1 MIKQH
6 LQDAIAELQEF
17 IALRPEARE
26 VRKALAV
33 KLVYQGYLYEE
44 IQTILDVSLGS
55 ITGWK
60 QDYEQLGIDG
70 LRLNHKGRKSYLTN
84 EQREAVL
91 SWLQTKDTWELG
103 ELEYKLAFEYDV
115 TYESKRSYYDLFEA
129 AGISWKK
136 TSSLNPKADPEA
148 VAAKKKEI
156 ETLLAKHREE
166 IETGLLRVLLL
177 DECHLLWGDLTGY
190 VWGKT
195 DQEVTVSVINERDRQ
210 TYYGAVDY
218 IEGKL
223 LLKAY
228 NAGNSDN
235 TIDYLRYLL
244 DQSPNQRLLLFWD
257 GASYHRSHIVQGF
270 LGEVNKGL
278 PPEQWKIHCV
288 RFAPNCPSQNP
299 IEDIWLQAKTW
310 VRRFCALVPSFSH
323 LKWMFEWFIQ
333 NTAFDFMS
341 LQMYGDFSKI
351 KY

>member
-1 MIKQH
+1 MISQH
-6 LQDAIAELQEF
+6 LQAAIAELQEF
-17 IALRPEARE
+17 IDNRPDARE

-33 KLVYQGYLYEE
+33 KLVYQGYKYQE
-44 IQTILDVSLGS
+44 IQTILDVSVGS
-55 ITGWK
+55 ITSWK
-60 QDYEQLGIDG
+60 LAYKEYGISG
-70 LRLNHKGRKSYLTN
+70 LRLNHKGRKSYLSDKQQQ
-84 EQREAVL
+84 EVL
-91 SWLQTKDTWELG
+91 SWLQTKDTWDLG

-115 TYESKRSYYDLFEA
+115 IYESKRSYYDLFDA

-136 TSSLNPKADPEA
+136 TTSLNPKADPEA
-148 VAAKKKEI
+148 VAAKKNI
-156 ETLLAKHREE
+156 LVTLLASKRED
-166 IETGLLRVLLL
+166 IEARRLRVLLI

-195 DQEVTVSVINERDRQ
+195 DQEIAVGIVNERDKQ

-218 IEGKL
+218 LDGKL

-244 DQSPNQRLLLFWD
+244 ESSPNQQLLLFWD
-257 GASYHRSHIVQGF
+257 GASYHRSHLVQNF
-270 LGEVNKGL
+270 LCEVNQCL
-278 PPEQWKIHCV
+278 FQEQWKIHCV

-310 VRRFCALVPSFSH
+310 IRRFCALIPTFSH
-323 LKWMFEWFIQ
+323 LKWMFEWFIR
-333 NTAFDFMS
+333 NTTFDFMS
-341 LQMYGDFSKI
+341 LQMYGVFSEI